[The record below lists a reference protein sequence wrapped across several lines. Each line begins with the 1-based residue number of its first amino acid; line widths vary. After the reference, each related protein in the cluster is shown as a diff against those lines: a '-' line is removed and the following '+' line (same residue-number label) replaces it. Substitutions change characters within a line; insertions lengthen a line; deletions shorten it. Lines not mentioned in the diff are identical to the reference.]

1 MTLAGA
7 PEQAMDGVLLQFPNL
22 DPTTRWWLIIAI
34 SLTVFYLIMRPRRR
48 KSKDAQPARPGS
60 LASQR
65 NVERDM
71 NNLLVELSEMARQ
84 ITAQLDTRTA
94 KLELLMKEADQKLAE
109 LRGAVKST
117 ASSPSP
123 VTATMRMEIPL
134 PDVDAK
140 YEEIYSL
147 SDQGHTAHD
156 IAHQLDRPHGEIELI
171 LALRPKS
178 LVH

>member
-1 MTLAGA
+1 
-7 PEQAMDGVLLQFPNL
+7 MDGVLLQFPNI

-48 KSKDAQPARPGS
+48 KSQTSQASSRPGS

-65 NVERDM
+65 TVERDM

-140 YEEIYSL
+140 YEAIYSL